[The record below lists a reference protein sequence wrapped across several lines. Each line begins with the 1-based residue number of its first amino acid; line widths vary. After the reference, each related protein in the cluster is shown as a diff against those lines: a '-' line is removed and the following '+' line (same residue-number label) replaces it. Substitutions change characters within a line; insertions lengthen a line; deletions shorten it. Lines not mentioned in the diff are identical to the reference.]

1 MHYSSLVVD
10 VVNIDHTKQ
19 AGIANAWFN
28 VIYDVFYDNILSCLL
43 IGIYCFFISMY
54 NYRV

>member
-28 VIYDVFYDNILSCLL
+28 VIYDVFYDNILSSLL
-43 IGIYCFFISMY
+43 IGIYCFFY
-54 NYRV
+54 LNVQL